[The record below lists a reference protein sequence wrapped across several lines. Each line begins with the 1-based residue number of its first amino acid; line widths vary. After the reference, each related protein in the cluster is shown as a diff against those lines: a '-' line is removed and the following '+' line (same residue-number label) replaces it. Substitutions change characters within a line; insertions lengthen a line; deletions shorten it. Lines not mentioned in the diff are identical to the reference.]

1 MKLKDIGDP
10 DASDDAAEPDPTE
23 AADDEPAEEP
33 EEIFNSSTG
42 VPLATHDY
50 NGWRL
55 AYCKNDITD
64 VHRNTAI
71 VLTRLRKKSAAIAC
85 VRHVLPPSTRHMRTK
100 PRKERLSAVVARSA
114 QKAKTAWGKAKR
126 TA

>member
-33 EEIFNSSTG
+33 EDIFNSSTG

-71 VLTRLRKKSAAIAC
+71 VLTRLRKIGSDRLRATCTSTVDETHADQATQRAAFSSCGAI
-85 VRHVLPPSTRHMRTK
+85 RP
-100 PRKERLSAVVARSA
+100 E
-114 QKAKTAWGKAKR
+114 G
-126 TA
+126 